1 VINMKI
7 LVLNSGSSSLKFQLF
22 EIKEKEHV
30 FIKGIVDDIGLNNS
44 FIKYEI
50 KNRIRKIRKKIQ
62 NHKVALKDVLDII
75 LANKIINSLGEIK
88 AIGHRAVH
96 GGEKFKKT
104 VLIDNKVMKK
114 IDELSELA
122 PLHNPAN
129 LMGMKVCKELLP
141 HTKQVAVFDT
151 GFHSSM
157 PEKAFVYGIPY
168 KYYKKYGIRRYGFH
182 GTSHKYVSRKAAE
195 ILKKDYKKL
204 KIITCHLGN
213 GSSIAAIKNGKS
225 IDTSMGFTPLEGVVM
240 GTRCG
245 DIDPDIIL
253 FLMKK
258 EKLSVKEIDNL
269 LNNKSGLLGISGIS
283 PDVRVL
289 WANEKKGNKRAGLTL
304 DILGYKVAK
313 YIGAYISVLNGVDAI
328 VFTAGIGENAYYLR
342 ERILKSFEY
351 IGLKIDKRKN
361 KNNKTIISAKNSK
374 IKALVIPTNEEIQ
387 IARETFELIK

>member
-1 VINMKI
+1 MKI

-30 FIKGIVDDIGLNNS
+30 LIKGIVDGIKLDDS

-50 KNRIRKIRKKIQ
+50 KGNSKKINKKIK
-62 NHKVALKDVLDII
+62 NHRVALKDVLDII
-75 LANKIINSLGEIK
+75 LANKIISSLSEIK

-96 GGEKFKKT
+96 GGEDFKEP
-104 VLIDNKVMKK
+104 VLVDDKVMKK
-114 IDELSELA
+114 IDELSSLA

-129 LMGMKVCKELLP
+129 LTGIKVCKELLP
-141 HTKQVAVFDT
+141 LAKQVAVFDT
-151 GFHSSM
+151 CFHSNM

-182 GTSHKYVSRKAAE
+182 GTSHYYVSKKAAE
-195 ILKKDYKKL
+195 ILNKDYKKL
-204 KIITCHLGN
+204 KIITCHMGN

-240 GTRCG
+240 GTRSG

-253 FLMKK
+253 FLMEK
-258 EKLSVKEIDNL
+258 EKLSVKEIDGI
-269 LNNKSGLLGISGIS
+269 LNKKSGLLGISGIS

-289 WANEKKGNKRAGLTL
+289 WASEKKGNKRAGLAL

-313 YIGAYISVLNGVDAI
+313 YIGAYAAAMNGIDAI
-328 VFTAGIGENAYYLR
+328 VFTAGIGENAFYVR
-342 ERILKSFEY
+342 ERVLKHFEY
-351 IGLKIDKRKN
+351 LGLKIDKRKN
-361 KNNKTIISAKNSK
+361 KNNETIISAKDSK
-374 IKALVIPTNEEIQ
+374 IKALVIPTNEELQ
-387 IARETFELIK
+387 IARETFELVK

>member
-1 VINMKI
+1 MKI

-30 FIKGIVDDIGLNNS
+30 LIKGIVDGIKLDDS

-50 KNRIRKIRKKIQ
+50 NNNIKKIKKKIK
-62 NHKVALKDVLDII
+62 NHKIALKDVLDII
-75 LANKIINSLGEIK
+75 LANRIISSLSEIK

-96 GGEKFKKT
+96 GGEEFKKT
-104 VLIDNKVMKK
+104 VLINDKVMKK
-114 IDELSELA
+114 IEELSELA

-129 LMGMKVCKELLP
+129 LTGMRVCKELLP
-141 HTKQVAVFDT
+141 NVKQVAVFDT
-151 GFHSSM
+151 EFHSNM

-182 GTSHKYVSRKAAE
+182 GTSHKYVSKKAAE

-204 KIITCHLGN
+204 RIITCHLGN
-213 GSSIAAIKNGKS
+213 GSSIAAVQNGKS

-245 DIDPDIIL
+245 DIDPAIIF

-258 EKLSVKEIDNL
+258 EKLSVKEVDNL
-269 LNNKSGLLGISGIS
+269 LNKKSGLLGISGIS

-289 WANEKKGNKRAGLTL
+289 WDKEKKGNKRANLTL
-304 DILGYKVAK
+304 NVLAYRITK
-313 YIGAYISVLNGVDAI
+313 YIGSYISVLNGLDAI

-342 ERILKSFEY
+342 ERILRNFEY
-351 IGLKIDKRKN
+351 IGLKVDKTRN
-361 KNNKTIISAKNSK
+361 KNNELIISSDNSK
-374 IKALVIPTNEEIQ
+374 IKVLVIPTNEELQ
-387 IARETFELIK
+387 IARETFELVK

>member
-1 VINMKI
+1 MKI

-30 FIKGIVDDIGLNNS
+30 LIKGIVDGIKLDDS

-50 KNRIRKIRKKIQ
+50 NNNIKKIKKKIK
-62 NHKVALKDVLDII
+62 NHKIALKDILDII
-75 LANKIINSLGEIK
+75 LANRIISSLSEIK

-96 GGEKFKKT
+96 GGEEFKKT
-104 VLIDNKVMKK
+104 VLINDKVMKK
-114 IDELSELA
+114 IEELSELA

-129 LMGMKVCKELLP
+129 LTGMRVCKELLP
-141 HTKQVAVFDT
+141 NVKQVAVFDT
-151 GFHSSM
+151 EFHSNM

-182 GTSHKYVSRKAAE
+182 GTSHKYVSKKAAE

-204 KIITCHLGN
+204 RIITCHLGN
-213 GSSIAAIKNGKS
+213 GSSIAAVQNGKS

-245 DIDPDIIL
+245 DIDPAIIF

-258 EKLSVKEIDNL
+258 EKLSVKEVDNL
-269 LNNKSGLLGISGIS
+269 LNKKSGLLGISGIS

-289 WANEKKGNKRAGLTL
+289 WDKEKKGNKRANLTL
-304 DILGYKVAK
+304 NVLAYRITK
-313 YIGAYISVLNGVDAI
+313 YIGSYISVLNGLDAI

-342 ERILKSFEY
+342 ERILRNFEY
-351 IGLKIDKRKN
+351 IGLKVDKTRN
-361 KNNKTIISAKNSK
+361 KNNELIISSDNSK
-374 IKALVIPTNEEIQ
+374 IKVLVIPTNEELQ
-387 IARETFELIK
+387 IARETFELVK

>member
-1 VINMKI
+1 MKI

-30 FIKGIVDDIGLNNS
+30 LIKGIVDGIKLDDS

-50 KNRIRKIRKKIQ
+50 NNNIKKIKKKIK
-62 NHKVALKDVLDII
+62 NHKIALKDVLDII
-75 LANKIINSLGEIK
+75 LANRIISSLSEIK

-96 GGEKFKKT
+96 GGEEFKKT
-104 VLIDNKVMKK
+104 VLINDKVMKK
-114 IDELSELA
+114 IEELSELA

-129 LMGMKVCKELLP
+129 LTGMRVCKELLP
-141 HTKQVAVFDT
+141 NVKQVAVFDT
-151 GFHSSM
+151 EFHSNM

-182 GTSHKYVSRKAAE
+182 GTSHKYVSKKAAE

-204 KIITCHLGN
+204 RIITCHLGN
-213 GSSIAAIKNGKS
+213 GSSIAAVQNGKS

-245 DIDPDIIL
+245 DIDPAIIF

-258 EKLSVKEIDNL
+258 EKLSVKEVDNL
-269 LNNKSGLLGISGIS
+269 LNKKSGLLGISGIS

-289 WANEKKGNKRAGLTL
+289 WNKEKKGNKRANLTL
-304 DILGYKVAK
+304 NVLAYRITK
-313 YIGAYISVLNGVDAI
+313 YIGSYTSVLNGLDAI

-342 ERILKSFEY
+342 ERILRNFEY
-351 IGLKIDKRKN
+351 IGLKVDKTRN
-361 KNNKTIISAKNSK
+361 KNNELIISSDNSK
-374 IKALVIPTNEEIQ
+374 IKVLVIPTNEELQ
-387 IARETFELIK
+387 IARETFELVK

>member
-1 VINMKI
+1 MKI

-22 EIKEKEHV
+22 EIKEKEDV
-30 FIKGIVDDIGLNNS
+30 LIKGIVDGISLNSS

-50 KNRIRKIRKKIQ
+50 RGRVKRVREKIKDHKK
-62 NHKVALKDVLDII
+62 ALKSVLDII
-75 LANKIINSLGEIK
+75 LKSKIISSLDEIK
-88 AIGHRAVH
+88 AVGHRAVH
-96 GGEKFKKT
+96 GGEEFKKT
-104 VLIDNKVMKK
+104 VLVDDKVMKK
-114 IDELSELA
+114 IDELSDLA
-122 PLHNPAN
+122 PLHNPSN

-151 GFHSSM
+151 GFHSNM

-182 GTSHKYVSRKAAE
+182 GTSHKYISKKAAE
-195 ILKKDYKKL
+195 ILNKDYKKL

-213 GSSIAAIKNGKS
+213 GSSIDAVKNGKS

-245 DIDPDIIL
+245 DIDPAIIL

-269 LNNKSGLLGISGIS
+269 LNRKSGLFGISGIS
-283 PDVRVL
+283 QDVRVL
-289 WANEKKGNKRAGLTL
+289 WANEKKGNKRAHLALNVLAYRIT
-304 DILGYKVAK
+304 K
-313 YIGAYISVLNGVDAI
+313 YIGAYIAVLNGVDAI

-342 ERILKSFEY
+342 QRILKNFEY
-351 IGLKIDKRKN
+351 VGLRIDKTKN

-374 IKALVIPTNEEIQ
+374 IKALVIPTNEELQ
-387 IARETFELIK
+387 IARETFELVK

>member
-1 VINMKI
+1 MKI

-30 FIKGIVDDIGLNNS
+30 LIKGIVDGIKLDDS

-50 KNRIRKIRKKIQ
+50 NNNIKKIKKKIK
-62 NHKVALKDVLDII
+62 NHKIALKDVLDII
-75 LANKIINSLGEIK
+75 LANRIISSLSEIK

-96 GGEKFKKT
+96 GGEEFKKT
-104 VLIDNKVMKK
+104 VLINDKVMKK
-114 IDELSELA
+114 IEELSELA

-129 LMGMKVCKELLP
+129 LTGMRVCKELLP
-141 HTKQVAVFDT
+141 NVKQVAVFDT
-151 GFHSSM
+151 EFHSNM

-182 GTSHKYVSRKAAE
+182 GTSHKYVSKKAAE

-204 KIITCHLGN
+204 RIITCHLGN
-213 GSSIAAIKNGKS
+213 GSSIAAVQNGKS

-245 DIDPDIIL
+245 DIDPAIIF

-258 EKLSVKEIDNL
+258 EKLSVKEVDNL
-269 LNNKSGLLGISGIS
+269 LNKKSGLLGISGIS

-289 WANEKKGNKRAGLTL
+289 WNKEKKGNKRANLTL
-304 DILGYKVAK
+304 NVLAYRITK
-313 YIGAYISVLNGVDAI
+313 YIGSYISVLNGLDAI

-342 ERILKSFEY
+342 ERILRNFEY
-351 IGLKIDKRKN
+351 IGLKVDKTRN
-361 KNNKTIISAKNSK
+361 KNNELIISSDNSK
-374 IKALVIPTNEEIQ
+374 IKVLVIPTNEELQ
-387 IARETFELIK
+387 IARETFELVK

>member
-1 VINMKI
+1 MKI

-30 FIKGIVDDIGLNNS
+30 LIKGIADGIGLNNS

-50 KNRIRKIRKKIQ
+50 EGNSKKIRKKIK
-62 NHKVALKDVLDII
+62 NHRVALKNVLGII
-75 LANKIINSLGEIK
+75 LDNRIISLLSEIK

-96 GGEKFKKT
+96 GGEEFKKT
-104 VLIDNKVMKK
+104 VLINDKVMKK
-114 IDELSELA
+114 IKELSELA

-129 LMGMKVCKELLP
+129 LIGIRVCKELLP
-141 HTKQVAVFDT
+141 SVKQVAVFDT
-151 GFHSSM
+151 CFHSSI
-157 PEKAFVYGIPY
+157 PEKAFIYGIPY

-182 GTSHKYVSRKAAE
+182 GTSHYYVSKKAAE
-195 ILKKDYKKL
+195 ILKKDYNKL

-213 GSSIAAIKNGKS
+213 GSSIAAVMNGKS

-245 DIDPDIIL
+245 DIDPAIIF

-258 EKLSVKEIDNL
+258 EKLSVKEMDNI
-269 LNNKSGLLGISGIS
+269 LNKKSGLLGISGIS

-289 WANEKKGNKRAGLTL
+289 WNNEKKGNKRAHLAL
-304 DILGYKVAK
+304 DVLAYRITK
-313 YIGAYISVLNGVDAI
+313 YIGSYIASLNGVDAI

-342 ERILKSFEY
+342 ERILKQFEY
-351 IGLKIDKRKN
+351 IGLRIDKKKN
-361 KNNKTIISAKNSK
+361 ENNETIITAKDSK
-374 IKALVIPTNEEIQ
+374 VVAMVIPTNEELQ
-387 IARETFELIK
+387 IARETLRVVKGN

>member
-1 VINMKI
+1 MKI

-30 FIKGIVDDIGLNNS
+30 LIKGIVDGIKLDDS

-50 KNRIRKIRKKIQ
+50 NNNIKKIKKKIK
-62 NHKVALKDVLDII
+62 NHKIALKDVLDII
-75 LANKIINSLGEIK
+75 LANRIISSLSEIK

-96 GGEKFKKT
+96 GGEEFKKT
-104 VLIDNKVMKK
+104 VLINDKVMKK
-114 IDELSELA
+114 IEELSELA

-129 LMGMKVCKELLP
+129 LTGMRVCKELLP
-141 HTKQVAVFDT
+141 NVKQVAVFDT
-151 GFHSSM
+151 EFHSNM

-182 GTSHKYVSRKAAE
+182 GTSHKYVSKKAAE

-204 KIITCHLGN
+204 RIITCHLGN
-213 GSSIAAIKNGKS
+213 GSSIAAVQNGKS

-245 DIDPDIIL
+245 DIDPAIIF

-258 EKLSVKEIDNL
+258 EKLSVKEVDNL
-269 LNNKSGLLGISGIS
+269 LNKKSGLLGISGIS

-289 WANEKKGNKRAGLTL
+289 WDKEKKGNKRANLTL
-304 DILGYKVAK
+304 NVLAYRITK
-313 YIGAYISVLNGVDAI
+313 YIGSYISVLNGLDAI

-342 ERILKSFEY
+342 ER
-351 IGLKIDKRKN
+351 N
-361 KNNKTIISAKNSK
+361 KNNELIISSDNSK
-374 IKALVIPTNEEIQ
+374 IKVLVIPTNEELQ
-387 IARETFELIK
+387 IARETFELVKGQ